1 MLFFSLC
8 TDFYDLGYGLI
19 GEYDG
24 NNVCKIANSMPKI
37 STHVWF
43 SLKQGAV
50 MMKTWIN
57 FIVMVLCV
65 CLCFCCPECL
75 TMIFQCCTLMAN

>member
-8 TDFYDLGYGLI
+8 TGFYDLGYGLI

-37 STHVWF
+37 STRMIF
-43 SLKQGAV
+43 FKARGCNDENLNQFYSNGS
-50 MMKTWIN
+50 M
-57 FIVMVLCV
+57 CV